1 MEFFNNII
9 KGLESPLVL
18 YFFSSD
24 LNVPLNQ
31 GGRDNSLT
39 VTANFWADGR
49 DYSLQL
55 VANKT
60 LDSSFTGCVIIK
72 GDTGEH
78 PYSLTINTGDTE
90 SSITTVPVDIH
101 PIEVITGGNYMY
113 HGDYHPIYFNK

>member
-1 MEFFNNII
+1 MI
-9 KGLESPLVL
+9 LVL

-31 GGRDNSLT
+31 DGKVNSLT
-39 VTANFWADGR
+39 VTANFWASGR

-55 VANKT
+55 VANRT
-60 LDSSFTGCVIIK
+60 LDSIFTGGVIVK

-90 SSITTVPVDIH
+90 SSVTTVPVDIH
-101 PIEVITGGNYMY
+101 PMYITTGNYIY
-113 HGDYHPIYFNK
+113 HGDYYPVYFNK